1 MFSSGDK
8 QQQMPRVVWQQQQ
21 EGEDLQRC
29 FPLCWWVGKVTL
41 NDLKLC
47 WIFIIPLY
55 RHLANVHTIP
65 NRVLLFPLCSSN
77 CQKKNQAFEML
88 MLQALLRE
96 AEIPARGTRGDRS
109 SWIRYHSRAWLSIWL
124 WSWIYFC
131 FVPER
136 QGHLD
141 RIGVLGNCV
150 RPRKAARRLHQH
162 FQLQRLDWRH
172 HELMQKLKVFEA
184 KQDSFWRSGC
194 DSRWG

>member
-41 NDLKLC
+41 NALKSVE
-47 WIFIIPLY
+47 FS
-55 RHLANVHTIP
+55 
-65 NRVLLFPLCSSN
+65 LFPFIDILPMYTQYPIEFSCFLCARPIVKRKTR
-77 CQKKNQAFEML
+77 CLKCW

-109 SWIRYHSRAWLSIWL
+109 SWIRYHSRAWLSTWL
-124 WSWIYFC
+124 WSWIYLC

-150 RPRKAARRLHQH
+150 RPRQAARCLHQH

-172 HELMQKLKVFEA
+172 HELMQKLKIFEA

>member
-41 NDLKLC
+41 NALKSVE
-47 WIFIIPLY
+47 FS
-55 RHLANVHTIP
+55 
-65 NRVLLFPLCSSN
+65 LFPFIDSLPMYTQYPIEFSCFLPSRPIVKRKTRRLK
-77 CQKKNQAFEML
+77 CW

-96 AEIPARGTRGDRS
+96 AETPARGTRGDRL
-109 SWIRYHSRAWLSIWL
+109 SWIRYHSRAWMLIWL

-150 RPRKAARRLHQH
+150 RPR
-162 FQLQRLDWRH
+162 
-172 HELMQKLKVFEA
+172 
-184 KQDSFWRSGC
+184 
-194 DSRWG
+194 